1 MICMDNS
8 PSLNALL
15 LLAFQVE
22 STSLEDYIFG
32 VNMDRIRI
40 YDTTLRDGTQAE
52 GVSFSLADKLLIA
65 KRLDELGVDYIEGGF
80 AVSNPKDRQFFADV
94 AKLGLSNAKVAG
106 FGNTRRANSTVED
119 DASLNAILRCGVQV
133 ATLVGKCWDLHVTDV
148 LRCSLEDNLLVCAE
162 SVEYMKSKGHEVIF
176 DAEHFFDGYK
186 ANPKYSMKVL
196 KATAKAGADVICL
209 CETNGGCLPNEVYD
223 ITRAVCKK
231 LSGVTIGIHCHNDTD
246 CAVASTLAAVAAGA
260 RHVQGTING
269 LGERTGNAN
278 LCTII
283 PNLALK
289 LGYDVLGED
298 KIKSLTEV
306 SRFVF
311 EIANLAPVTNMPYVG
326 ESAFAHKAGLHVDA
340 LRKNLKTYEH
350 TDPASTGNER
360 RFLISELS
368 GSSNVLAKL
377 EKKKLTQDKTVVKEI
392 LRTVQQLENAGYQFE
407 AAEASFDLLIKKV
420 LGTYEPTFD
429 LQKYHVNVEQNSDGE
444 VITEATVKLNVD
456 GVTEHV
462 VSEGDGPVNALDGAL
477 RKALEPF
484 YPGIRDMH
492 LIDYKVR
499 VVDARAG
506 TAARVRVIIES
517 RDQDSLWGT
526 VGVSENVIDAS
537 WKALVDSVEYK
548 LLKDRDVVRQ
558 EGNGPQSP

>member
-1 MICMDNS
+1 
-8 PSLNALL
+8 
-15 LLAFQVE
+15 
-22 STSLEDYIFG
+22 
-32 VNMDRIRI
+32 MDRIRI
-40 YDTTLRDGTQAE
+40 YDTTLRDGMQAE

-65 KRLDELGVDYIEGGF
+65 KRLDDLGVDYIEGGY
-80 AVSNPKDRQFFADV
+80 AVSNPKDRHFFRDV
-94 AKLGLSNAKVAG
+94 GEFGLKCAKIAG
-106 FGNTRRANSTVED
+106 FGNTRRADCTVED
-119 DASLNAILRCGVQV
+119 DLSLNAILDCGVDV
-133 ATLVGKCWDLHVTDV
+133 AALVGKCWDMHVTDV
-148 LRCSLEDNLLVCAE
+148 LRCSLDENLTVCSE
-162 SVEYMKSKGHEVIF
+162 SVEYMKGKGLEVIF

-186 ANPKYSMKVL
+186 ADPKYAVKVL
-196 KATAKAGADVICL
+196 SAAAAAGADVICL
-209 CETNGGCLPNEVYD
+209 CETNGGALPHEVYD
-223 ITRAVCKK
+223 ITRAVCKE

-289 LGYDVLGED
+289 LGYEVLGEG
-298 KIKSLTEV
+298 KIKSLSDI

-311 EIANLAPVTNMPYVG
+311 EVANLSPVTTMPYVG

-350 TDPASTGNER
+350 VDPASCGNER

-377 EKKKLTQDKTVVKEI
+377 ENKKLSQDKAVVKQI
-392 LRTVQQLENAGYQFE
+392 LQAVQKLENEGYQFE
-407 AAEASFDLLIKKV
+407 AAEASFELLVKKI
-420 LGTYEPTFD
+420 LGTYESTFNFE
-429 LQKYHVNVEQNSDGE
+429 KYHVNVERNSSGE
-444 VITEATVKLNVD
+444 IITEATVKLTVD

-477 RKALEPF
+477 RKSLERF
-484 YPGIRDMH
+484 YPEIKNMH

-499 VVDARAG
+499 VVNARAG

-517 RDQDSLWGT
+517 RDHDSLWGT
-526 VGVSENVIDAS
+526 VGVSENLIDAS

-548 LLKDRDVVRQ
+548 LLKDRDKAAD
-558 EGNGPQSP
+558 N